1 MVESNDK
8 YLLDSEKPMQ
18 RKTRSILEELNT
30 MSIRKDK
37 NHIVESRAS
46 NVIASAIRLMEQ
58 IDSLYDAEQSENLN
72 RKLLNAIRLRDADK
86 FARSVKRTNDK

>member
-1 MVESNDK
+1 
-8 YLLDSEKPMQ
+8 MQ
-18 RKTRSILEELNT
+18 KKTRSIFEELDGIYT
-30 MSIRKDK
+30 DRYAKK
-37 NHIVESRAS
+37 QERGYIVESRAS

>member
-1 MVESNDK
+1 MARVDDK

-37 NHIVESRAS
+37 NHIVESRA
-46 NVIASAIRLMEQ
+46 NNIIHSAINIFEQ
-58 IDSLYDAEQSENLN
+58 IDNLYTPEQAEDLQ
-72 RKLLNAIRLRDADK
+72 RKFVNAIRARDPRK
-86 FARSVKRTNDK
+86 FARSVRRKDEN